1 MSTAT
6 IEPRPARLLRAA
18 ASRVTP
24 GEGQRLEARQSA
36 PTKKQLGKRAAAV
49 RNATDDE
56 ILGFDSASNSEPQN
70 GQLKL
75 DWDADS
81 GANSP
86 AQVPMDQT
94 PTSNLDAI
102 FAQNPELPRAWKD
115 ASAYRNSFATPD
127 FTIVLVVVCL
137 EARRGGPA
145 GKFLEFH
152 FPGLLVRAI
161 RGPRRRE

>member
-1 MSTAT
+1 M
-6 IEPRPARLLRAA
+6 
-18 ASRVTP
+18 
-24 GEGQRLEARQSA
+24 
-36 PTKKQLGKRAAAV
+36 

-56 ILGFDSASNSEPQN
+56 ILGFDSASNSEPRN

-102 FAQNPELPRAWKD
+102 FAQNPELPRAD
-115 ASAYRNSFATPD
+115 ASAYRNSFATLD
-127 FTIVLVVVCL
+127 FTKVLVVVSL